1 VTAAVTVQRNH
12 PHIIAV
18 RLSSPQSAARVDGN
32 TTGAAPCDSDS
43 VTSTEA
49 VPLHDSLL
57 CVVCSIVVVLE
68 YKLYVYNFTDLKLL
82 TQVRANCE
90 CASAAVRCHSAL
102 VCC

>member
-1 VTAAVTVQRNH
+1 MLTAIRQALLHAIPIR
-12 PHIIAV
+12 
-18 RLSSPQSAARVDGN
+18 
-32 TTGAAPCDSDS
+32 C
-43 VTSTEA
+43 TEA

-82 TQVRANCE
+82 TQVRTNCE
-90 CASAAVRCHSAL
+90 CDSAAVRCHSAL